1 MENIGTIDTN
11 EKVVILKDGKEVECD
26 ILFTFDCEETKR
38 SYIGY
43 SDNSI
48 AENDRKNIYVSSYDP
63 NAENIVFENITDP
76 NEMKMVQ
83 DVLVQLDEDSRR

>member
-48 AENDRKNIYVSSYDP
+48 AENGRKNIYVSSYDP
-63 NAENIVFENITDP
+63 NTENIVFENITDP

>member
-48 AENDRKNIYVSSYDP
+48 AENGRKNIYVSSYDP
-63 NAENIVFENITDP
+63 TAENMVFENITDP

>member
-1 MENIGTIDTN
+1 MDNIGTIDTN

-26 ILFTFDCEETKR
+26 ILFTFDCEETQK

-48 AENDRKNIYVSSYDP
+48 AENGRKNIYVSSYDP
-63 NAENIVFENITDP
+63 HAENIVFENITDP

>member
-43 SDNSI
+43 SDNSV
-48 AENDRKNIYVSSYDP
+48 AENGRKNIYVSSYDP